1 MIVPIKHKLSNEQI
15 QELEDARNKN
25 KDKNIDDRLKA
36 LLLYANGMKHKE
48 IASITDFAQTYITE
62 LAAKY
67 RKHGIVPYAV
77 ITIRVTVVTSV
88 LMKKQP
94 FWNHS
99 RQRLNQVK

>member
-1 MIVPIKHKLSNEQI
+1 MIMPIKHKLSNEQI

-48 IASITDFAQTYITE
+48 IASTTDFAQTYITE
-62 LAAKY
+62 LPPNIASM
-67 RKHGIVPYAV
+67 VLMPYAA

-99 RQRLNQVK
+99 R